1 MTEEI
6 TLKDT
11 FSEKLVEAFDEWSE
25 SINTQDEQDA
35 LFAIIRYA
43 VGLKDQLSLEL

>member
-1 MTEEI
+1 MSEEM

-25 SINTQDEQDA
+25 SINTQDEPDA

-43 VGLKDQLSLEL
+43 VSLKDQLTLE

>member
-43 VGLKDQLSLEL
+43 VGLRDQLTLEL